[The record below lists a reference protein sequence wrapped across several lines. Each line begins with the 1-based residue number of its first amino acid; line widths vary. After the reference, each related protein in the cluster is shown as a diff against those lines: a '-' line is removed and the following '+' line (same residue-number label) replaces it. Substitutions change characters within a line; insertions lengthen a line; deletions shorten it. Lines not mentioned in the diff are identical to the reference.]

1 MFGEKKKKVIILKV
15 ANAKM
20 DAINN
25 TWKWYNASR
34 SLAKGFSITRIKH
47 VSWSIFKTQKSNDFL

>member
-1 MFGEKKKKVIILKV
+1 MFEEKKKKVIILKV

-34 SLAKGFSITRIKH
+34 SLAKGFSITRIKQ
-47 VSWSIFKTQKSNDFL
+47 VSWPICRLQKFKDSE

>member
-34 SLAKGFSITRIKH
+34 SLTKGFSITRIKH
-47 VSWSIFKTQKSNDFL
+47 VSWAILKTKNLMIFL